1 MGDGPEGD
9 PSKRPAGHPDDEP
22 GAHPGGRPAAPRAD
36 RPETPRAGE
45 ADRVEGPEL
54 RRAFR
59 TVTLA
64 WMFGVVWLS
73 SASGSHFRVLARL
86 IGFDNFA
93 FGLLAAL
100 PFVATLGQLAA
111 ALAIERRGRLKRQFV
126 VCGVAHRLV
135 WLLVAAVPLVLP
147 IPSHAAVAAV
157 LVILAVSWFLQALA
171 IPAWMTWMGA
181 LVPRRV
187 RGRYFA
193 ARERYA
199 LVVQMAAVA
208 AFGIVTDAVYEA
220 GSTEARP
227 MVTWTLGGILA
238 LGAVFG
244 AVDVLMFL
252 RVPETQ
258 PKKRF
263 PISDF
268 GFRNK
273 RQRQRPFTAEIAEN
287 AENSDGFGN
296 DDNGETATE
305 GNGQQATGNGETAA
319 GGAEER
325 GSLWRFVF
333 EPLKDR
339 VFRHYV
345 LYAATLTF
353 SMTVAG
359 WFFWLNAIDNLG
371 FSNLGANVLF
381 LIVSPLAGVW
391 AVGRWGSAV
400 DRWGRRP
407 VLMVCTAGASLCL
420 VLWLLAS
427 RHMAAPAGLVA
438 ALDWAG
444 TGLGRLVGHPEWL
457 HVDASTPVMAYLAA
471 GAACVLGGATWAGIN
486 LAQTGIVL
494 GFADGTGQSR
504 HVAASS
510 VLIGTGGVLGG
521 VVGGTIASA
530 CSALQDDPIRL
541 GPFLW
546 NNWHVTFAVAVAARL
561 STLAW
566 LVHMPDPGAVS
577 ARSLVRYMGTNVYNG
592 IVTRLFYSLRVFGW
606 QQPVKR
612 AGEEDDDDD

>member
-1 MGDGPEGD
+1 M
-9 PSKRPAGHPDDEP
+9 S
-22 GAHPGGRPAAPRAD
+22 
-36 RPETPRAGE
+36 E
-45 ADRVEGPEL
+45 ASEAERVEGPEL
-54 RRAFR
+54 RRALR

-73 SASGSHFRVLARL
+73 AASGSHFRVLARL
-86 IGFDNFA
+86 LGFDNFA
-93 FGLLAAL
+93 FGLLASL
-100 PFVATLGQLAA
+100 PFVATLGQLLA
-111 ALAIERRGRLKRQFV
+111 ALAIERHGRLKRQFV
-126 VCGVAHRLV
+126 VCGVAHRLL

-147 IPSHAAVAAV
+147 IPSHTAVVAV
-157 LVILAVSWFLQALA
+157 LAILTVSWFLQALA

-199 LVVQMAAVA
+199 LAVQIAAVA
-208 AFGIVTDAVYEA
+208 AFGIATDAVYEP

-227 MVTWTLGGILA
+227 LVTWTIAGILA
-238 LGAVFG
+238 LGAVLG
-244 AVDVLMFL
+244 AVDVLLF
-252 RVPETQ
+252 RWVPEVR
-258 PKKRF
+258 PKGKRGAGDEANNE
-263 PISDF
+263 ISPL
-268 GFRNK
+268 GLAGRGLGRNDK
-273 RQRQRPFTAEIAEN
+273 APGAP
-287 AENSDGFGN
+287 G
-296 DDNGETATE
+296 
-305 GNGQQATGNGETAA
+305 A
-319 GGAEER
+319 GGDEAV
-325 GSLWRFVF
+325 GLWRFVF
-333 EPLKDR
+333 EPLGDR

-371 FSNLGANVLF
+371 FSNLGTNVLF

-427 RHMAAPAGLVA
+427 RHMAAPAALVA
-438 ALDWAG
+438 GLDWAG
-444 TGLGRLVGHPEWL
+444 TRAGGLVGHPEWF
-457 HVDASTPVMAYLAA
+457 HVNASTPVMAYLVA

-494 GFADGTGQSR
+494 GFADGSGQSR

-521 VVGGTIASA
+521 VVGGTLASA
-530 CSALQDDPIRL
+530 FSYLQDDPIRV

-546 NNWHVTFAVAVAARL
+546 NNWHVTFAVAVVARL

-566 LVHMPDPGAVS
+566 LVHMPDPGAMS
-577 ARSLVRYMGTNVYNG
+577 ARSLVRYMGTNMYNG

-612 AGEEDDDDD
+612 GETEEEEGEE